1 MTELHRTP
9 LTTSQKVEFAALAL
23 AGQDSHGTVSALS
36 REYAI
41 SRPTVYQAREAAGQV
56 LTEHFTQE
64 SGGGR
69 TVRVE
74 VDESQ
79 LHRAVVALRA
89 MAPNAIR
96 PIEELL
102 PITYPGVRLS

>member
-41 SRPTVYQAREAAGQV
+41 SRPTVYQAREAAVQV
-56 LTEHFTQE
+56 LTEPFTQE
-64 SGGGR
+64 DGGGARYAWRSTRRNCIERWWHCGRWRR
-69 TVRVE
+69 TRFA
-74 VDESQ
+74 
-79 LHRAVVALRA
+79 RLRGCC
-89 MAPNAIR
+89 R
-96 PIEELL
+96 
-102 PITYPGVRLS
+102 

>member
-41 SRPTVYQAREAAGQV
+41 SRPTVYQARKAAVQV

-64 SGGGR
+64 DGGGPRGTRGGRRGAAASSGG
-69 TVRVE
+69 
-74 VDESQ
+74 
-79 LHRAVVALRA
+79 
-89 MAPNAIR
+89 R
-96 PIEELL
+96 PAGDGTERDS
-102 PITYPGVRLS
+102 PD